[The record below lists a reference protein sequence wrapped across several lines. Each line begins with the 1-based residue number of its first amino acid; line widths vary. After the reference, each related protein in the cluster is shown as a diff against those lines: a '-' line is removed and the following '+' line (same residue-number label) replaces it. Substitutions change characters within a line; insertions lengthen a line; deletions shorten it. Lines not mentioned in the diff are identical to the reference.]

1 MSKIKL
7 VWLVSCIAFLPAM
20 ALAKPLATLQDVVK
34 KAVVSNPEVQA
45 RWHAFLASQH
55 EQDAVRGRYLPQVD
69 FTSSIG
75 RENLNPSASAS
86 TRLLAGGA
94 ELTLNQMIYDGFAT
108 RSEVAKMAYAK
119 LVRYYE
125 VLDASETTA
134 LEATQAYL
142 DVLRQRE
149 LTLLVQENLHQHE
162 QVFKQLQ
169 ERYKA
174 GVGRGVDLEQAGGRL
189 ALAHSNVLTEASN
202 LHDVTA
208 RFLRIVGE
216 LPADELLTPKL
227 LEEGI
232 PGSVDEAVR
241 LAFQGSPA
249 FKAAIENV
257 RSAQADVRGRQSGL
271 HPRLDLRARQS
282 ISQNADGTLGRRDD
296 QTIGVVLSYNL
307 YKGGSDEALVRQYGE
322 RLELSREQRD
332 TTCRNI
338 RQTVTIAFND
348 IHSLSRQMGF
358 LDQHQLAIEKAREAY
373 RQQFDIGQRSLLDLL
388 NTENEYFTARRA
400 YVNATYDYAIAHA
413 RTLAGMGKLLS
424 TLDVGREGMPSAQ
437 EVGQDRPVVDPSDQC
452 PVAVPPSS
460 ANSIPP
466 PAAIDTTSAAQ
477 KPEVVALPQSPEP
490 LPPQPQPKAYVHEN
504 VHEALTEWVAAW
516 SAKDFP
522 RYRAHYAKTF
532 VPENGQTQQQWE
544 TERAAGLGIPG
555 DIMLGISN
563 LKTSTLSPD
572 KAITEFRQ
580 TYASSKYRGAANLRL
595 EWVREE
601 GRWKIQREQ
610 VLNAP
615 LAAAPDK

>member
-1 MSKIKL
+1 
-7 VWLVSCIAFLPAM
+7 
-20 ALAKPLATLQDVVK
+20 VVK

-45 RWHAFLASQH
+45 RWHAFLASRH
-55 EQDAVRGRYLPQVD
+55 EQDVVRGRYLPQVD
-69 FTSSIG
+69 FTSSLG
-75 RENLNPSASAS
+75 REYLNPAASAS
-86 TRLLAGGA
+86 TSLTAGAA

-149 LTLLVQENLHQHE
+149 LTLLVQENLYQHE

-216 LPADELLTPKL
+216 LPADELQAPKL
-227 LEEGI
+227 LEQGL
-232 PGSVDEAVR
+232 PVSVEDAVR

-257 RSAQADVRGRQSGL
+257 RSAQADVRSRQSGL
-271 HPRLDLRARQS
+271 HPRLDLRASQS
-282 ISQNADGTLGRRDD
+282 FSQDAEGTKGRRDD

-307 YKGGSDEALVRQYGE
+307 YRGGSDEAQVRQYGE
-322 RLELSREQRD
+322 RLESAREQRD

-348 IHSLSRQMGF
+348 IHSLSRQIGF

-388 NTENEYFTARRA
+388 NTENEYFTARRS
-400 YVNATYDYAIAHA
+400 YVNAIYNHAIAYA
-413 RTLAGMGKLLS
+413 RTQAGMGKLLS
-424 TLDVGREGMPSAQ
+424 VLDIGREGMPSAQ
-437 EVGQDRPVVDPSDQC
+437 DVGQDRPDVDPADQC
-452 PVAVPPSS
+452 PAAVPLTGASS
-460 ANSIPP
+460 TPP
-466 PAAIDTTSAAQ
+466 PAPIDMTPPPRPVPVTPPPSAEQLA
-477 KPEVVALPQSPEP
+477 PAPQSR
-490 LPPQPQPKAYVHEN
+490 AYAHET

-516 SAKDFP
+516 SAKDYP
-522 RYRAHYAKTF
+522 RYRAHYVKSFT
-532 VPENGQTQQQWE
+532 PENGQTLEKWE
-544 TERAAGLGIPG
+544 AERAASLGIPG

-563 LKTSTLSPD
+563 LKTSTLGPD

-580 TYASSKYRGAANLRL
+580 TYASSTYRGATTLRL
-595 EWVREE
+595 EWIRE
-601 GRWKIQREQ
+601 GNRWKIQREQ
-610 VLNAP
+610 VLDVPAGGAP
-615 LAAAPDK
+615 KKPS